1 MSIKLIFVSLIF
13 VALLF
18 YENILTT
25 KFSQITVYETGFSC
39 IIYDY
44 IYTYRVSSDI
54 SHGRIKA
61 AVDTNLLEVARF
73 SETACTSVTCN
84 RLNSIRMR
92 LLAYC
97 CLNAI
102 QKQCWG
108 YTQTTTKGDN
118 YHKAKLSPWEMH
130 WQTLLR
136 SLVYIAISSEHR
148 PGSWSAPGAYIEYG
162 RNLDKWSVKQLRAT
176 LTKFTRQVFIMTW
189 RMQKL
194 ECTYVASSVTW

>member
-1 MSIKLIFVSLIF
+1 M
-13 VALLF
+13 
-18 YENILTT
+18 
-25 KFSQITVYETGFSC
+25 KFSQIMVYETGFNY
-39 IIYDY
+39 IIYGY

-61 AVDTNLLEVARF
+61 AMDTNLPEVARS

-84 RLNSIRMR
+84 HLNSIRMR

-118 YHKAKLSPWEMH
+118 YHKAKLSPREMH
-130 WQTLLR
+130 WQTLLH
-136 SLVYIAISSEHR
+136 SLVYAAISFLHTLYSYFHVYQCNR
-148 PGSWSAPGAYIEYG
+148 WRASFSKHKPGSWSAPGAYIEHG
-162 RNLDKWSVKQLRAT
+162 RILDWWSVKQLRAT
-176 LTKFTRQVFIMTW
+176 LTKLRKQLSLWPEEWKHLSVRTW
-189 RMQKL
+189 HHL
-194 ECTYVASSVTW
+194 